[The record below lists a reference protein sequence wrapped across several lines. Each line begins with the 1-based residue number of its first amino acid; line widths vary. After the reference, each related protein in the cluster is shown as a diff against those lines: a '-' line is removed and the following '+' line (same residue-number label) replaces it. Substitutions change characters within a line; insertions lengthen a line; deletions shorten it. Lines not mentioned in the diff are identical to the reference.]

1 MQESVTMPL
10 ASTISGN
17 ALILGLK
24 GRLDQDN
31 CDEFRDLLV
40 PHLDTAAR
48 EHLAIVLDLSQL
60 EYVSS
65 AGLRCFMLA
74 VKQAKTYNG
83 RIVVAALQPMVAEIF
98 QISRFDMLLQV
109 FPSVA
114 AAVSAVASPPAG
126 SQAASP

>member
-1 MQESVTMPL
+1 MSLVSAL
-10 ASTISGN
+10 DGN
-17 ALILGLK
+17 ALIVGLK

-31 CDEFRDLLV
+31 CDAFRDELT

-48 EHLAIVLDLSQL
+48 DHLAIVLDLSQL

-74 VKQAKTYNG
+74 VKQAKTFNG

-98 QISRFDMLLQV
+98 QISRFDMLLNV
-109 FPSVA
+109 FETVA
-114 AAVSAVASPPAG
+114 AAKAGVATD
-126 SQAASP
+126 ASDQKK

>member
-1 MQESVTMPL
+1 MSLVT
-10 ASTISGN
+10 SINGN

-31 CDEFRDLLV
+31 CDAFRDELT
-40 PHLDTAAR
+40 PHLDAAAR
-48 EHLAIVLDLSQL
+48 DHLAIVLDLSQL

-98 QISRFDMLLQV
+98 QISRFDMLLEV
-109 FPSVA
+109 FATVA
-114 AAVSAVASPPAG
+114 KAVAAVAS
-126 SQAASP
+126 SPSGEKT

>member
-1 MQESVTMPL
+1 MSLVTSVN
-10 ASTISGN
+10 GN

-24 GRLDQDN
+24 GRLDQDS
-31 CDEFRDLLV
+31 CEAFRDELA

-48 EHLAIVLDLSQL
+48 DHLAIVLDLSQL

-98 QISRFDMLLQV
+98 QISRFDMLLEV
-109 FPSVA
+109 FATVA
-114 AAVSAVASPPAG
+114 KAVAAVAS
-126 SQAASP
+126 SPSGEKT

>member
-1 MQESVTMPL
+1 MSL
-10 ASTISGN
+10 ISTKSGN

-31 CDEFRDLLV
+31 CDAFRDELT
-40 PHLDTAAR
+40 PQLDTAAR
-48 EHLAIVLDLSQL
+48 DQLGIVLDLSQL

-74 VKQAKTYNG
+74 VKQAKTFNG

-98 QISRFDMLLQV
+98 QISRFDMLLEV
-109 FPSVA
+109 FKTVDA
-114 AAVSAVASPPAG
+114 AASAVGENPTATKK
-126 SQAASP
+126 

>member
-1 MQESVTMPL
+1 MSLV
-10 ASTISGN
+10 STKSGN

-31 CDEFRDLLV
+31 CDAFRDELTPQLDIAERD
-40 PHLDTAAR
+40 HLG
-48 EHLAIVLDLSQL
+48 IVLDLSQL

-74 VKQAKTYNG
+74 VKQAKTFNS

-98 QISRFDMLLQV
+98 QISRFDMLLEV
-109 FPSVA
+109 FKTVDAAATSVA
-114 AAVSAVASPPAG
+114 ANPTATKK
-126 SQAASP
+126 

>member
-1 MQESVTMPL
+1 MSL
-10 ASTISGN
+10 ISTKSGN

-31 CDEFRDLLV
+31 CDAFRDELS
-40 PHLDTAAR
+40 PQLDTAAR
-48 EHLAIVLDLSQL
+48 DHLGIVLDLAQL

-74 VKQAKTYNG
+74 VKQAKTFNG

-98 QISRFDMLLQV
+98 QISRFDMLLEV
-109 FPSVA
+109 FKTVEA
-114 AAVSAVASPPAG
+114 AASAVGENPTATKT
-126 SQAASP
+126 

>member
-1 MQESVTMPL
+1 MSLVTSVN
-10 ASTISGN
+10 GN

-31 CDEFRDLLV
+31 CDAFRDEIT

-48 EHLAIVLDLSQL
+48 DRLTIVLDLSQL

-74 VKQAKTYNG
+74 VKKAKTYNG

-98 QISRFDMLLQV
+98 QISRFDMLLEV
-109 FPSVA
+109 FATVAKAVA
-114 AAVSAVASPPAG
+114 AVGSSPSG
-126 SQAASP
+126 EKT

>member
-1 MQESVTMPL
+1 MSLVTSVN
-10 ASTISGN
+10 GN

-31 CDEFRDLLV
+31 CDAFRGELT

-48 EHLAIVLDLSQL
+48 DHLTIVLDLSQL

-74 VKQAKTYNG
+74 VKKAKTCNG

-98 QISRFDMLLQV
+98 QISRFDMLLEV
-109 FPSVA
+109 FATVAKAVA
-114 AAVSAVASPPAG
+114 AVGSSPSG
-126 SQAASP
+126 EKT

>member
-1 MQESVTMPL
+1 MSLVTSVD
-10 ASTISGN
+10 GN

-31 CDEFRDLLV
+31 CDAFREELT

-48 EHLAIVLDLSQL
+48 DHLTIVLDLSQL

-74 VKQAKTYNG
+74 VKKAKTYNG

-98 QISRFDMLLQV
+98 QISRFDMLLEV
-109 FPSVA
+109 FATVA
-114 AAVSAVASPPAG
+114 KAVAAVAS
-126 SQAASP
+126 SPSGEKT

>member
-1 MQESVTMPL
+1 MSL
-10 ASTISGN
+10 ISKKSGN

-31 CDEFRDLLV
+31 CDAFRDELS
-40 PHLDTAAR
+40 PQLDIAAR
-48 EHLAIVLDLSQL
+48 DHLGIVLDLSQL

-74 VKQAKTYNG
+74 VKQAKTFNG

-98 QISRFDMLLQV
+98 QISRFDMLLEV
-109 FPSVA
+109 FKTVETA
-114 AAVSAVASPPAG
+114 ASAVGENPTATKKH
-126 SQAASP
+126 

>member
-1 MQESVTMPL
+1 MSL
-10 ASTISGN
+10 ASTISGK

-31 CDEFRDLLV
+31 CETFRGELV
-40 PHLDTAAR
+40 PHLDAAVQGK
-48 EHLAIVLDLSQL
+48 LAIVLDLSQL

-74 VKQAKTYNG
+74 VKQTKTHNG

-98 QISRFDMLLQV
+98 QISRFDMLLEV
-109 FPSVA
+109 FATVDDA
-114 AAVSAVASPPAG
+114 VGAVSSSAAG
-126 SQAASP
+126 GKKLPFRHSKPS